1 MKEKEDENQK
11 RLFLL
16 DAYALIFRAY
26 YAFIKNPRYNSRG
39 LNTSAIL
46 GFVNTLEELLQK
58 ENPSHIAVVF
68 DPPSPTFRHELYEE
82 YKANREAT
90 PEDIKKSVPLI
101 KELIEGFRIP
111 VIETPGF
118 EADDVI
124 GTLAK
129 KAEEKGFSTFM
140 VTPDKDFAQL
150 ITDRIFMY
158 KPRKGRG
165 DAEIWG
171 PQQVREKFHVE
182 HPEQVVDILALWG
195 DSADNIPGAP
205 GVGEKTSQK
214 LIQEFGSIAELLKQ
228 TEKLKGQLRE
238 NIENN
243 REQIELSKQ
252 LATIALDAPVD
263 FDESQFRKK
272 EPDNTRLRELFDMLE
287 FKTIARRILDEG
299 RGDETEKKPFQ
310 PSLFDG
316 GWKEIV
322 PTASSAN
329 NISNVTHHYAI
340 VDTIELVEAVVR
352 EMSQK
357 DEFCFDTETTGLD
370 ILDAELV
377 GIAFSAKEHEAS
389 YIPIPTEK
397 EQANHFLD
405 KLKPLFENP
414 GIRKIGQNLKY
425 DIQILKNYGIDV
437 DGELFDTM
445 LAHYLIQP
453 ERRHNLN
460 YLSESYLQ
468 YTPVEIE
475 ELIGSKAKT
484 QVSMRS
490 VPVTKVAEYAGE
502 DADLTWQLKEILT
515 QELKEHDLW
524 GLAEGIEMPLIY
536 VLAAMERCGVRLDKK
551 VLNRYATVLQKEM
564 AFLEK
569 EIYDL
574 AGIEFNIA
582 SPKQLGEIL
591 FERLKITDKPQ
602 RTKTKQYST
611 SEDILSR
618 LTDKH
623 PIVAKVLEHRSMKK
637 LLSTYVEVLPGLV
650 HPETGKIHTSF
661 NQAVA
666 ATGRLSSNNPNLQN
680 IPVRDERGREIRK
693 AFIPSDEEHILFS
706 ADYSQIELRLMAHMS
721 RDTNMIEAFLSN
733 EDIHRATAAKIH
745 GIPLDQVSPKM
756 RNQAKTANFGIIYG
770 ISSFGLAQRLNIS
783 RQEAN
788 ELIRE
793 YFNNYPDVKTYM
805 INSIIQARESGYV
818 KTIMGRRRYLPDIQS
833 RNSVVRGMAERN
845 AINAPIQG
853 SAADIIKL
861 AMIRIHQEM
870 KQYKLRSKM
879 ILQVHD
885 ELIFDV
891 HRPELEQVKE
901 IALSNMEKAVDLK
914 VPLTVD
920 WGTGENWLVAH

>member
-1 MKEKEDENQK
+1 MKKTEEENQK

-46 GFVNTLEELLQK
+46 GFVNTLDELLQK
-58 ENPSHIAVVF
+58 EKPSHIAVVF
-68 DPPSPTFRHELYEE
+68 DPPYPNFRHKLYKE

-129 KAEEKGFSTFM
+129 KAEKRGYSTFM

-150 ITDRIFMY
+150 VTDRTVMY
-158 KPRKGRG
+158 KPRKGGG
-165 DAEIWG
+165 DAEVWG

-182 HPEQVVDILALWG
+182 DPEQVIDILALWG

-214 LIQEFGSIAELLKQ
+214 LIHEFGSLAELLKKTDKLQ
-228 TEKLKGQLRE
+228 GKLKE

-243 REQIELSKQ
+243 KEQIELSKQ
-252 LATIALDAPVD
+252 LATISLDVPVD
-263 FDESQFRKK
+263 FDETKFRTQ
-272 EPDNTRLRELFDMLE
+272 EPDKKRLKELFDILE
-287 FKTIARRILDEG
+287 FKTIARRILDEDS
-299 RGDETEKKPFQ
+299 REETVKKPFQ
-310 PSLFDG
+310 PSLFEG
-316 GWKEIV
+316 GEKMV
-322 PTASSAN
+322 AASGSSDN
-329 NISNVTHHYAI
+329 NLTSVSHRYAI
-340 VDTIELVEAVVR
+340 ANTIKLVEEVVHEISR
-352 EMSQK
+352 K
-357 DEFCFDTETTGLD
+357 KEFCFDTETTGLD
-370 ILDAELV
+370 ILNAELV

-389 YIPIPTEK
+389 YIPIPADEG
-397 EQANHFLD
+397 QATRFLE

-414 GIRKIGQNLKY
+414 GIRKIGQNVKY
-425 DIQILKNYGIDV
+425 DIQILKNYGINV
-437 DGELFDTM
+437 KGELFDTM

-453 ERRHNLN
+453 EQRHKLS
-460 YLSESYLQ
+460 YLSESYLK

-475 ELIGSKAKT
+475 QLIGSKEKT

-490 VPVTKVAEYAGE
+490 VPVETVAEYAGE
-502 DADLTWQLKEILT
+502 DADITWQLKKIFS
-515 QELKEHDLW
+515 QELADHDLQE
-524 GLAEGIEMPLIY
+524 LAEDVEMPLVY
-536 VLAAMERCGVRLDKK
+536 VLAAMERNGVRLDKE
-551 VLNRYATVLQKEM
+551 VLAQYAILLRNEIASLK
-564 AFLEK
+564 K
-569 EIYDL
+569 EIYKL
-574 AGIEFNIA
+574 AGVEFNIA

-591 FERLKITDKPQ
+591 FERLKITENPKK
-602 RTKTKQYST
+602 TKTKQYST
-611 SEDILSR
+611 SENILSR
-618 LTDKH
+618 LNDKH
-623 PIVAKVLEHRSMKK
+623 PIVPKVLEYRSMKK

-650 HPETGKIHTSF
+650 HAKTGKIHTSF

-680 IPVRDERGREIRK
+680 IPIREERGREIRK
-693 AFIPSDEEHILFS
+693 AFIPSDKDHLLFS

-721 RDTNMIEAFLSN
+721 GDKNMIEAFVSN

-745 GIPLDQVSPKM
+745 GVPIEQVSQKM

-770 ISSFGLAQRLNIS
+770 ISSFGLSQRLNIS
-783 RQEAN
+783 RKEAN
-788 ELIRE
+788 ELIQE
-793 YFNNYPDVKTYM
+793 YFNNYPDVKSYM
-805 INSIIQARESGYV
+805 IHSIVQARETGYV

-861 AMIRIHQEM
+861 AMIRIHQQI
-870 KQYKLRSKM
+870 KQNKLQSKM

-891 HRPELEQVKE
+891 YRPELEKIKKIV
-901 IALSNMEKAVDLK
+901 LSNMENAVELK
-914 VPLTVD
+914 VPLTAD
-920 WGTGENWLVAH
+920 WGTGENWLEAH